1 MSMPESGVDDG
12 HGAGGTGD
20 GLKRERMDE
29 MKMKGL
35 SKGTD
40 EPHTGEEQTREHSGC
55 DRGRRS
61 TKGYAADTATKAR

>member
-1 MSMPESGVDDG
+1 
-12 HGAGGTGD
+12 
-20 GLKRERMDE
+20 MDE

-61 TKGYAADTATKAR
+61 TKGYTADTATKAR